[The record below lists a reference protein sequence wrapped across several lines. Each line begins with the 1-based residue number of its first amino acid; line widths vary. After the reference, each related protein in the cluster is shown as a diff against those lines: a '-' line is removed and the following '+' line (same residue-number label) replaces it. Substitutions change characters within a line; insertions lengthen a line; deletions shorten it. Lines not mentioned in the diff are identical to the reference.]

1 MNEPTPNTNNFP
13 NIPPWVWLIVA
24 TGGGGGVLMGAK
36 ELTPQVMANE
46 YVTHNELNSSLHK
59 LDQELANRHAW
70 MMEQQKQMGQLS
82 QKTEIIH
89 DQVQAI
95 DDRQRAMHTGLAE
108 VAARQGRMEVQVKD
122 TKDVLMQIFDKVTE

>member
-1 MNEPTPNTNNFP
+1 MSKAENPPFNV
-13 NIPPWVWLIVA
+13 PPWAWLIVA
-24 TGGGGGVLMGAK
+24 TGGGSGVLLGAK

-46 YVTHNELNSSLHK
+46 YVTHSELNSSFEK
-59 LDQELANRHAW
+59 LDKELANRHAW
-70 MMEQQKQMGQLS
+70 MMEQQNQMGQLS

-89 DQVQAI
+89 DQMTAI
-95 DDRQRAMHTGLAE
+95 DNRQRAMHTGLAE

>member
-1 MNEPTPNTNNFP
+1 MSKPEAGAPFNV
-13 NIPPWVWLIVA
+13 PPWAWLIIA
-24 TGGGGGVLMGAK
+24 TGGGSGVLLGAK

-46 YVTHNELNSSLHK
+46 YVTHSEFTTTLK
-59 LDQELANRHAW
+59 KMDQELASRHSW
-70 MMEQQKQMGQLS
+70 MMEQQRQMGQLS